1 MGGICDRLNWEWM
14 EYKTERD
21 QIGLMGSLVTG
32 YSF

>member
-1 MGGICDRLNWEWM
+1 MGGVCGRLNWEWM

-21 QIGLMGSLVTG
+21 QTGLMGSSVTG